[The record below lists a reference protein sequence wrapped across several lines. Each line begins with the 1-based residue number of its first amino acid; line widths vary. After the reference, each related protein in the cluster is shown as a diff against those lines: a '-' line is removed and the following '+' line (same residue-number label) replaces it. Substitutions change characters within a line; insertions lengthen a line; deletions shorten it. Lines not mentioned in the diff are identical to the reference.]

1 MNENLNKLI
10 YFFSCISI
18 YLGLTYSAL
27 PAENK
32 IFVQENISA
41 ASFTKEGR
49 DNIIR
54 LQFLATDIEEIF
66 QKTMKERI
74 GVDLMRSG
82 ALENQIG
89 EMVLKRII
97 LSNKE
102 GQGCEKSLIKSGED
116 PSNDELVIIE
126 IKFQCAS
133 DNFVYD
139 PRELLST
146 HSHRSWQII
155 LVHEGNAA
163 KEYFVNSESA
173 PVIITRA
180 N

>member
-41 ASFTKEGR
+41 ASFTKEGK

-66 QKTMKERI
+66 
-74 GVDLMRSG
+74 
-82 ALENQIG
+82 
-89 EMVLKRII
+89 
-97 LSNKE
+97 
-102 GQGCEKSLIKSGED
+102 
-116 PSNDELVIIE
+116 
-126 IKFQCAS
+126 
-133 DNFVYD
+133 
-139 PRELLST
+139 
-146 HSHRSWQII
+146 
-155 LVHEGNAA
+155 
-163 KEYFVNSESA
+163 
-173 PVIITRA
+173 
-180 N
+180 

>member
-1 MNENLNKLI
+1 
-10 YFFSCISI
+10 
-18 YLGLTYSAL
+18 
-27 PAENK
+27 
-32 IFVQENISA
+32 
-41 ASFTKEGR
+41 
-49 DNIIR
+49 
-54 LQFLATDIEEIF
+54 
-66 QKTMKERI
+66 
-74 GVDLMRSG
+74 
-82 ALENQIG
+82 
-89 EMVLKRII
+89 MVLKRII

-102 GQGCEKSLIKSGED
+102 GQACEKSLIKLGED
-116 PSNDELVIIE
+116 PSNDELVLIE

-133 DNFVYD
+133 DNFTYD

-146 HSHRSWQII
+146 HSYRSWQII

>member
-1 MNENLNKLI
+1 MNKYSKKLI
-10 YFFSCISI
+10 YILSFITL
-18 YLGLTYSAL
+18 YLGPIGSAI
-27 PAENK
+27 PEEKK

-41 ASFTKEGR
+41 ASFIKEGG

-82 ALENQIG
+82 VLENQIG
-89 EMVLKRII
+89 AMVLKRIS
-97 LSNKE
+97 LSDKE
-102 GQGCEKSLIKSGED
+102 GRACEKCLIKSGED
-116 PSNDELVIIE
+116 PFSDELVLIE
-126 IKFQCAS
+126 IKFQCGAPV
-133 DNFVYD
+133 FIYD

-146 HSHRSWQII
+146 HSHRSWQVII
-155 LVHEGNAA
+155 VHEENDR